1 MAGEPKTPPVDVTMR
16 RRGALLVGILVC
28 LGLPFAVVSQLY
40 SPRSLATVPSGN
52 QPGGNITGRLVTEDD
67 RPVADHTVE
76 LHLVVGEG
84 RRVHGST
91 RTDAQG
97 LFEITAPPIAGHYLL
112 EAGGG
117 EFQRVVRGVSYL
129 TEEGEVRAP
138 EPLELV
144 LPPGATLRVT
154 LTRADGRPVSS
165 GTLYL
170 EGRVVSDFLFGLVPV
185 GIRLE
190 RSLDAGSVVID
201 GLPSARGDVRIVL
214 ENGDRVEFPFELEA
228 GQTLERAFE
237 L

>member
-1 MAGEPKTPPVDVTMR
+1 MDVPKP
-16 RRGALLVGILVC
+16 RRGVLIVAILVC
-28 LGLPFAVVSQLY
+28 LGLPLAVVSQLY
-40 SPRSLATVPSGN
+40 SPRSLATVPSGD
-52 QPGGNITGRLVTEDD
+52 QPGGTITGRLVTEDG
-67 RPVADHTVE
+67 RPVADHALE
-76 LHLVVGEG
+76 LHLVVEEG

-91 RTDAQG
+91 RTDAHGQ
-97 LFEITAPPIAGHYLL
+97 FAITAPPIAGYYLL

-117 EFQRVVRGVSYL
+117 DFQRVVRGVSYL
-129 TEEGEVRAP
+129 TEEGEIREP

-154 LTRADGRPVSS
+154 LTRTDGRPASG

-170 EGRVVSDFLFGLVPV
+170 EGRVASDFLFGLVPA

-190 RSLDAGSVVID
+190 RSFDAGAVVID

-214 ENGDRVEFPFELEA
+214 ESGDRVEFPFELEA